1 MMSGIQLA
9 RRARSFQPLARRLRT
24 QAQSYDYVSREEVDD
39 PLVRSAGLATPR
51 QLVKYLDEFVIGQE
65 NAKKVLSVAV
75 FNHYNRVRANL
86 AASEDQPDGQ
96 GWNVVNPSD
105 AQLGVT
111 SAQIH
116 PHPKRLT
123 PPHLP
128 LQHRHIHTP
137 FEKSNVLV
145 IGPTGSGKTLL
156 ARTLARVLDVPF
168 SVSDATSFTQAGYVG
183 EDVEMAIQRLVCIV
197 DHRRPTHNRD
207 FMQLQAANWD
217 PARASTGIVYIDE
230 VDKISRKASSTGM
243 EGSRDVGGEGVQQA
257 LLRMMEGSVVTVQ
270 GRSSGVEPPL
280 SAAGEGRSRPGTRGQ
295 SLAPP
300 RPDTYN
306 IDTSNVLFILSGAF
320 VGLDTVVKRRV
331 AKGSIGFTATL
342 APKDDETESA
352 GFPPFFTPNRRSSHH
367 ILDLVEPSG
376 TSYPNST
383 STNLAPTD
391 LVKYGFIP
399 EFISRLPS
407 ITTLSPLTIPDLRR
421 ILTDVRGSLVS
432 QYTALFGYSGVEI
445 RFTSAALDQI
455 CRKASERGGGA
466 RGLRGIMEA
475 LLLEPMYEIPGST
488 VRYVLVNE
496 EVVLGKKQAMYWSR
510 GEGPAFWAA
519 WANEE
524 QLVPRQQV

>member
-1 MMSGIQLA
+1 MITPSCAQWALQLQD
-9 RRARSFQPLARRLRT
+9 RCSSPG
-24 QAQSYDYVSREEVDD
+24 VWPRERDGSLLTV
-39 PLVRSAGLATPR
+39 
-51 QLVKYLDEFVIGQE
+51 QLVKYLEEFVIGQE

-86 AASEDQPDGQ
+86 AASEDQPDAQ
-96 GWNVVNPSD
+96 GWINSSD
-105 AQLGVT
+105 VRLGVT
-111 SAQIH
+111 PAQIH
-116 PHPKRLT
+116 PHPQRLA

-128 LQHRHIHTP
+128 VQHRQTSP
-137 FEKSNVLV
+137 LFEKSNVLV

-183 EDVEMAIQRLVCIV
+183 EDVEMAIQRL
-197 DHRRPTHNRD
+197 
-207 FMQLQAANWD
+207 LQAANWD

-230 VDKISRKASSTGM
+230 VDKIARKAGGTGM

-270 GRSSGVEPPL
+270 GKSSGLEPPP

-295 SLAPP
+295 SQTPP

-320 VGLDTVVKRRV
+320 VGLDNVVKRRV

-342 APKDDETESA
+342 APKEDETDS
-352 GFPPFFTPNRRSSHH
+352 GGLLPFFTPNRRSSHN
-367 ILDLVEPSG
+367 ILDLVEPS
-376 TSYPNST
+376 
-383 STNLAPTD
+383 D
-391 LVKYGFIP
+391 IVKYGFIP

-407 ITTLSPLTIPDLRR
+407 VTTLAPLTIPDLRR
-421 ILTDVRGSLVS
+421 ILTEVRGSLVS

-466 RGLRGIMEA
+466 RGLRGIMEL
-475 LLLEPMYEIPGST
+475 LLLEPMYEVPGST
-488 VRYVLVNE
+488 VRYVLINE
-496 EVVLGKKQAMYWSR
+496 EVVLGKKPAMYWSR

-519 WANEE
+519 WTNEE
-524 QLVPRQQV
+524 QLTPSQ